1 MTRPGSICPHHYF
14 MSLPGPEQQGQNWG
28 QKMVTTPCRAF
39 HPAACEILPCISS
52 FTAAC
57 KLFVLKAKKKKKK
70 GVDGFCLL
78 LGCHTQNE
86 ERSNAATSPRGEE
99 PGGAGTGSAV
109 SQGPEMFPA
118 QCPWCARGAAG
129 AGGLLQHCG
138 DKTILLKK
146 ELHSGQGWLCLHL
159 CWSCGYMG
167 NISKL

>member
-1 MTRPGSICPHHYF
+1 
-14 MSLPGPEQQGQNWG
+14 
-28 QKMVTTPCRAF
+28 MVTTPCRAF

-70 GVDGFCLL
+70 KELTVSVCSSDATLKMKRGAMLPPALVGRNLVGQGQGLL
-78 LGCHTQNE
+78 C
-86 ERSNAATSPRGEE
+86 PRGRRCSLL
-99 PGGAGTGSAV
+99 SAPDV
-109 SQGPEMFPA
+109 LG
-118 QCPWCARGAAG
+118 GAAG

-159 CWSCGYMG
+159 C
-167 NISKL
+167 